1 MKYLKMLGLAA
12 VAAAALMAF
21 AGAGSASATV
31 LCHRAETPC
40 LQKWPKG
47 TEIEFTVRPGTKARW
62 ASEPTTVMECSSGD
76 LKGSVASAGGSSET
90 VKIPLSTFEWSGSC
104 APAISSTLETGE
116 LEIHSISGSENG
128 RVTLKGFTDRME
140 NTPYGTCVYTS
151 GSTGIGLGTLTASKT
166 GEAIIDIETTLTRKE
181 GSSAF
186 CPLTVTWWEQWIQ
199 TAPSGTPLFVEP
211 S

>member
-1 MKYLKMLGLAA
+1 MTYLKMLGLAA
-12 VAAAALMAF
+12 VAAVALMAL

-31 LCHRAETPC
+31 LCHKAETPC
-40 LQKWPKG
+40 SQKWSKG
-47 TEIEFTVRPGTKARW
+47 TEPEFVVRPGTKARW

-76 LKGSVASAGGSSET
+76 LKGSVTSAGGSSET
-90 VKIPLSTFEWSGSC
+90 VKIPLSTFSWTSC
-104 APAISSTLETGE
+104 SPASSSTLEAGE
-116 LEIHSISGSENG
+116 LEVHSISGSANG

-140 NTPYGTCVYTS
+140 NTPFGTCVYTS
-151 GSTGIGLGTLTASKT
+151 GSTGIDLGTLTASKT

-181 GSSAF
+181 GAL
-186 CPLTVTWWEQWIQ
+186 CPLTITWWEQWIQ

>member
-12 VAAAALMAF
+12 VAAAALMAL

-31 LCHRAETPC
+31 LCHEAKTPC
-40 LQKWPKG
+40 PQKWSKG
-47 TEIEFTVRPGTKARW
+47 TEIEFTVRPGTTARW

-76 LKGSVASAGGSSET
+76 LKGSVTSAGSSTET
-90 VKIPLSTFEWSGSC
+90 VKIPLSAFSWTNCSPES
-104 APAISSTLETGE
+104 SSTLEAGE
-116 LEIHSISGSENG
+116 LEVHSISGSENG
-128 RVTLKGFTDRME
+128 VVTLKGFTDRME
-140 NTPYGTCVYTS
+140 NTPFGNCVYTS
-151 GSTGIGLGTLTASKT
+151 GSAGINLGTLTASKT

-181 GSSAF
+181 GAL

-199 TAPSGTPLFVEP
+199 TKPSGTPLFVEP